1 MRKPIASVLLAATMA
16 TFLVGP
22 VGAETV
28 RLKNGNII
36 TGEVVADKAEFVAVD
51 LGYGILEIPRD
62 QVAAIEEETAEDA
75 QPAAEAEDGK
85 LYMTAKLKRRTVK
98 ELVAA
103 FGEGLVKVQTPKG
116 VGSGFFINKQGHV
129 ITNAHVIEGETE
141 ISAILFVKEGET
153 FKRRKVKDVEIVA
166 VNPSADLAL
175 LKVKKPDDIELTLL
189 YFGEMSRVKTGEPV
203 FAIGNPFGF
212 ERSVSEG
219 IVSHKA
225 RHAEK
230 MLLIQTTAPI
240 NPGNSGGPL
249 LNMRGEVIGVT
260 NMKLGLFAEGMGF
273 AVPINYVKDFL
284 RFHEAYAYDKDNP
297 NAGYR
302 YLEPPHRGEEGA
314 TDDEEPEERETPE
327 QD

>member
-1 MRKPIASVLLAATMA
+1 MDGETVSTRIFAAVLAVATAMILSGAA
-16 TFLVGP
+16 
-22 VGAETV
+22 GAETV

-36 TGEVVADKAEFVAVD
+36 TGEVLADKAEFVAVD

-62 QVAAIEEETAEDA
+62 QVASIEEEAAEGAQPAEETAEKNLYL
-75 QPAAEAEDGK
+75 AAR
-85 LYMTAKLKRRTVK
+85 LKPRTVR
-98 ELVAA
+98 ELVVA

-116 VGSGFFINKQGHV
+116 TGSGFFINHKGHV
-129 ITNAHVIEGETE
+129 ITNAHVIQGETQ
-141 ISAILFVKEGET
+141 ISVTVFIKEGES

-166 VNPSADLAL
+166 VNPVVDLAL
-175 LKVKKPDDIELTLL
+175 LKVEKPEGVELTPL
-189 YFGEMSRVKTGEPV
+189 YFGEMDRVKTGAPV
-203 FAIGNPFGF
+203 FAIGNPFGL

-219 IVSHKA
+219 IISHKA
-225 RHAEK
+225 RHAAK

-260 NMKLGLFAEGMGF
+260 NMKLGYFAEGMGF

-284 RFHEAYAYDKDNP
+284 KFHEAFAYDKDNP
-297 NAGYR
+297 NAGYH

-314 TDDEEPEERETPE
+314 YEVE
-327 QD
+327 